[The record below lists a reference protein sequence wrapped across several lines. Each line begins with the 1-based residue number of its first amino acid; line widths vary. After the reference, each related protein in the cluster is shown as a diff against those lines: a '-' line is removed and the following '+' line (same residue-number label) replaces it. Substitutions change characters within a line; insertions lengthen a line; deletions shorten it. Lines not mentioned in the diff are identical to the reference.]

1 MADNRYYV
9 VEARLPIQIADAVSV
24 EEAAR
29 KAARII
35 ERDYNLNLSN
45 WFLRVFVY
53 GDSEGKSGP
62 VEEWFS
68 NPSGSKF
75 RQHDQNFEIHLEMI
89 KNNEKPQSKRSK
101 KNESS

>member
-1 MADNRYYV
+1 MADEKYYV
-9 VEARLPIQIADAVSV
+9 VEARLPIQIGEAVSV

-35 ERDYNLNLSN
+35 QREYKVDVSN
-45 WFLRVFVY
+45 WFFRVFVY
-53 GDSEGKSGP
+53 GNSDGKAGP

-75 RQHDQNFEIHLEMI
+75 RQRTQNH
-89 KNNEKPQSKRSK
+89 EKHENLIADNKEPEK
-101 KNESS
+101 